1 MTKIL
6 GLCMA
11 LMLMMAV
18 PTTAQTADSL
28 AAAVVTAAD
37 TTLAATDSLTAGA
50 DDLQTIADDEAPSFH
65 QMLKTKFIEGNAGFM
80 SLVALAL
87 VLDRAH
93 HLPRTLRGGRQAT
106 YDRHQGQGGRRR
118 PRRRP

>member
-28 AAAVVTAAD
+28 AAAEVAARSTSD
-37 TTLAATDSLTAGA
+37 INPAL
-50 DDLQTIADDEAPSFH
+50 PS
-65 QMLKTKFIEGNAGFM
+65 IN
-80 SLVALAL
+80 L
-87 VLDRAH
+87 VLRA
-93 HLPRTLRGGRQAT
+93 
-106 YDRHQGQGGRRR
+106 
-118 PRRRP
+118 

>member
-1 MTKIL
+1 MKTMTKIL

-28 AAAVVTAAD
+28 AAADVAATD

-50 DDLQTIADDEAPSFH
+50 DDLQAIADDEAH
-65 QMLKTKFIEGNAGFM
+65 VTGQKWRHAERIQYK
-80 SLVALAL
+80 
-87 VLDRAH
+87 
-93 HLPRTLRGGRQAT
+93 LPGRFL
-106 YDRHQGQGGRRR
+106 
-118 PRRRP
+118 

>member
-1 MTKIL
+1 MKTMTKIL

-28 AAAVVTAAD
+28 AAADVAAAD

-50 DDLQTIADDEAPSFH
+50 DDLQAIACLLYTSDAADD
-65 QMLKTKFIEGNAGFM
+65 
-80 SLVALAL
+80 
-87 VLDRAH
+87 
-93 HLPRTLRGGRQAT
+93 
-106 YDRHQGQGGRRR
+106 
-118 PRRRP
+118 